1 MYIALVCEECW
12 KPQLP
17 PYRVRVKKDEASKL
31 VQALKISV
39 RLCQLVNLAAGI
51 VNCLYPMVPQR
62 LAPDQLVNYLDRIRA
77 IHDNGSDVVHF
88 PPINN
93 AIGSSYGDMRKL
105 SDADA
110 R

>member
-1 MYIALVCEECW
+1 M
-12 KPQLP
+12 
-17 PYRVRVKKDEASKL
+17 KKDEASKL

-51 VNCLYPMVPQR
+51 VNCLYPMVPQK
-62 LAPDQLVNYLDRIRA
+62 LAPDQLVDYLDRIRA
-77 IHDNGSDVVHF
+77 IHDNGSDVVDF
-88 PPINN
+88 PPIKK

>member
-1 MYIALVCEECW
+1 
-12 KPQLP
+12 
-17 PYRVRVKKDEASKL
+17 
-31 VQALKISV
+31 
-39 RLCQLVNLAAGI
+39 
-51 VNCLYPMVPQR
+51 MVPQR
-62 LAPDQLVNYLDRIRA
+62 LAPDQLVDYLDRIRA